1 MPLLAFKSRYD
12 AFADRLLGSLSEVER
27 RDVRAFD
34 HWLSHE
40 RGWLWLVALVAVTT
54 LAAWFAS
61 LLPWNMSFLEAAL
74 VFNVLVLSLLW
85 SGLSAWFGYRK
96 FSSRIFRF
104 AVAAIAVALG
114 GALLGGTLVDLVAGR
129 EPMAWVFDSAQ
140 LRHLVIAGLVF
151 GVLYAIVIA
160 LITTLRNREY
170 VALTANLE
178 AKRRQSELSRQ
189 LAESRLKLLQLQIE
203 PHFLFNTLGS
213 AQQLAEKGAPAAAR
227 LIADLIVFLRA
238 STPSMRGESSTLRQ
252 EAALVGAYLAIMRTR
267 LGRRLQFSIDIPDA
281 LHTRTV
287 PPGMLITL
295 VENALKHGIE
305 PCSAGGHVSVT
316 ASTAGDRLIVSVADT
331 GIGLGDVPGQGIGL
345 SNIRERLALLHGGR
359 AYLALE
365 ANEPRGFIA
374 RIVLPDLPSQDVATP
389 AASHSTSDA

>member
-1 MPLLAFKSRYD
+1 MPFAALKSRYD
-12 AFADRLLGSLSEVER
+12 ALADHLLASLSEVER

-34 HWLSHE
+34 DWFSRE
-40 RGWLWLVALVAVTT
+40 SGWLWLVSLVAVTT
-54 LAAWFAS
+54 LAAWVAS

-104 AVAAIAVALG
+104 AIVAIVLALA
-114 GALLGGTLVDLVAGR
+114 GALVGGTLVDVASGR
-129 EPMAWVFDSAQ
+129 EPMAWIFDSAQ

-151 GVLYAIVIA
+151 GVLYAVVIA

-170 VALTANLE
+170 VALTAHLE
-178 AKRRQSELSRQ
+178 AKRRQSELSCQ
-189 LAESRLKLLQLQIE
+189 LAESRLKMLQLQIE

-238 STPSMRGESSTLRQ
+238 STPSMRGESSTLKQ
-252 EAALVGAYLAIMRTR
+252 EAALVGAYLAIMKTR
-267 LGRRLQFSIDIPDA
+267 LGKRLAFAIDVPPR
-281 LHTRTV
+281 LETRTV
-287 PPGMLITL
+287 PPGMVITL

-305 PCSAGGHVSVT
+305 PCSAGGRVTVT
-316 ASTAGDRLIVSVADT
+316 AAVDGDDRLVVSVADT
-331 GIGLGDVPGQGIGL
+331 GVGLAAAPGQGIGL
-345 SNIRERLALLHGGR
+345 SNIRERLSLLYGER
-359 AYLALE
+359 AHLALE
-365 ANEPRGFIA
+365 ANAPRGFIA
-374 RIVLPDLPSQDVATP
+374 RIVLPAVPAENVSPPVEWVAS
-389 AASHSTSDA
+389 A